1 VLKKVK
7 KAEEKNAKTEKEVAS
22 QYIKNDLDSYKR
34 KIEQLETK
42 LNLKVK

>member
-7 KAEEKNAKTEKEVAS
+7 KAEEKNAKIEKEVVS
-22 QYIKNDLDSYKR
+22 QYIKND
-34 KIEQLETK
+34 IEQLETK

>member
-7 KAEEKNAKTEKEVAS
+7 KAEEKNAKIEAEVAS

>member
-1 VLKKVK
+1 VFKKIK
-7 KAEEKNAKTEKEVAS
+7 KAEEKNAKIDAEVAS
-22 QYIKNDLDSYKR
+22 QYIKNDIDSYKR